1 MAKIKKKIRKLNIG
15 VEVLQEFYL
24 KEEKIDQIN
33 YEDEIEY
40 FNPKISE
47 EGGGDLP
54 VLPVYGKIRV
64 SNVTEEE
71 IEDYTF
77 QVSDSLYYETM
88 SGKYNKMLAV
98 EVFSGTYTNAMS
110 DNTVVTLT
118 RGETYREVYRITE
131 PDWYTTNHILTQG
144 LSAYYVKEVN
154 AEENKYDLIVYP
166 TAEDIATQTDKYEW
180 AIPLGKILAYAPGY
194 EQIGGEI
201 NYRSLLYKDIP
212 EYIVNNTTDF
222 VPTNWKDT
230 FVFVASDTDEDGK
243 YDTVSYDL
251 RNGLPIVKQDGTVL
265 EVAAPAPVYAK
276 QDSKLYTNE
285 ISTTC
290 VIDSLT
296 LSRDDCY
303 IRYDS
308 ESGEWIPSVNT
319 GEFLKNTFNSGA
331 PDNLKAS
338 VKMELYVAADDPSLV
353 EVSSTSSSAKYRYDN
368 FTQNMEVE
376 ATIVVPESTS
386 SLNNFRLNLVTLSD
400 DSTSTE
406 KFILPDGAEYASI
419 TDLNTVLPTLT
430 QEEISITY
438 KKTVNAPNLVGT
450 MYSTA
455 TSTLE
460 VIYVNGNKTY
470 NFCGNCGVSSA
481 GQVNSS
487 STTYKS
493 PRVKVTSFPA
503 YLVYYMQEGHCV
515 NTFFY
520 QGTPAEDQE
529 DLGVFYSPILL
540 EVTQYHV
547 KERFEDYNLPV

>member
-1 MAKIKKKIRKLNIG
+1 
-15 VEVLQEFYL
+15 
-24 KEEKIDQIN
+24 
-33 YEDEIEY
+33 
-40 FNPKISE
+40 
-47 EGGGDLP
+47 
-54 VLPVYGKIRV
+54 
-64 SNVTEEE
+64 
-71 IEDYTF
+71 
-77 QVSDSLYYETM
+77 
-88 SGKYNKMLAV
+88 ML
-98 EVFSGTYTNAMS
+98 YTNAML

-118 RGETYREVYRITE
+118 KGETYREVYRITE
-131 PDWYTTNHILTQG
+131 PNWYTTNHILTQG

-166 TAEDIATQTDKYEW
+166 TAENIATQTDKYEW

-201 NYRSLLYKDIP
+201 PYRSLLYKDIP
-212 EYIVNNTTDF
+212 EYVVNNTKDF

-230 FVFVASDTDEDGK
+230 FIFAASDTNEDGK

-265 EVAAPAPVYAK
+265 SVAAPAPTYAK
-276 QDSKLYTNE
+276 QSGQLYTHE
-285 ISTTC
+285 TSTTC

-303 IRYDS
+303 IKYDTA
-308 ESGEWIPSVNT
+308 SGEWVPSVNT

-331 PDNLKAS
+331 PDNLVAS
-338 VKMELYVAADDPSLV
+338 VKMDLYVAYDDPSLV

-376 ATIVVPESTS
+376 ATIVIPESTS
-386 SLNNFRLNLVTLSD
+386 SLNNFRLNLATLSD

-406 KFILPDGAEYASI
+406 KFILPDGTEYTSI
-419 TDLNTVLPTLT
+419 DDLNIVLPTLA
-430 QEEISITY
+430 QEEISIKYRRTL
-438 KKTVNAPNLVGT
+438 NAPNIVGT

-460 VIYVNGNKTY
+460 ITYVNGVKTY
-470 NFCGNCGVSSA
+470 NFCGKCGVSSA
-481 GQVNSS
+481 GKVGNS

-503 YLVYYMQEGHCV
+503 YLVYHMQEGHCV

-520 QGTPAEDQE
+520 QGTPAKDQG
-529 DLGVFYSPILL
+529 DPTVIYSPVLL

-547 KERFEDYNLPV
+547 KEKFRDYNIPV